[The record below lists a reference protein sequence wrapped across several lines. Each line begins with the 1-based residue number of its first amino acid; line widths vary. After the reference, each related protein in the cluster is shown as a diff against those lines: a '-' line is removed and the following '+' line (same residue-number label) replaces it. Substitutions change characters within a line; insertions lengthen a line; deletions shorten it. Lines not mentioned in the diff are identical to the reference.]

1 MCEIGDGVKY
11 PSIVMI
17 RGELYVFKD
26 SCNVMIGYIF
36 VVWCEGIT
44 CIMWHKL

>member
-17 RGELYVFKD
+17 RGELYFFKD
-26 SCNVMIGYIF
+26 SCNVMIGDIS
-36 VVWCEGIT
+36 VVWREGIT
-44 CIMWHKL
+44 CIM